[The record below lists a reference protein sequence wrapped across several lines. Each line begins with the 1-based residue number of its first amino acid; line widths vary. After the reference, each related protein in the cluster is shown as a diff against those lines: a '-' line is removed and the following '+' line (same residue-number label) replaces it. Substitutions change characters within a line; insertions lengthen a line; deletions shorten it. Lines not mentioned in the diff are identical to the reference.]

1 MLSSLYLFDSCNGAF
16 VNVMITMK
24 QQKSD
29 REGQIRIVLNPKYK
43 PKAEEILAAT
53 GLDNFSQ
60 LFSVLLVNYGDR
72 LIAALKAEQELQSE
86 GDGD

>member
-1 MLSSLYLFDSCNGAF
+1 
-16 VNVMITMK
+16 MK